1 MCSAVHCCNS
11 KTNSYRDKS
20 MKIKLLS
27 TLPLLALI
35 VSSCTTTRNNL
46 SYFED
51 IQSQLSGALG
61 SSDYSVKIEPQD
73 ELSVT
78 VTSFNPEA
86 TAEYNLPMYNPA
98 TNAGGLSITQGK
110 QQTFIVNRE
119 GNIALPSVGE
129 VHVAGLTVDEAA
141 QLIGNKISKDVKD
154 PYVKVVLQ
162 NFQVN
167 VLGEV
172 NRPSRIGISKEKFSV
187 LDAIAACG
195 DLNAYGRRDN
205 VLLIRETDGKKE
217 FVRLNLNDSK
227 LFDSP
232 YFYLKQNDIIYV
244 EPTKVKEANATY
256 DQNRGFKLS
265 IATAI
270 ISGISVVASMII
282 ALCIK

>member
-1 MCSAVHCCNS
+1 
-11 KTNSYRDKS
+11 
-20 MKIKLLS
+20 MKVRILAAATMLC
-27 TLPLLALI
+27 LLA
-35 VSSCTTTRNNL
+35 SCNTTKNNL

-51 IQSQLSGALG
+51 LQSQLSGVLG
-61 SSDYSVKIEPQD
+61 SSDYSVKIVPQD

-98 TNAGGLSITQGK
+98 TNAEGLAMTQGK

-119 GNIALPSVGE
+119 GNINLPSIGE

-141 QLIGNKISKDVKD
+141 QLIGNRISKDVKD

-162 NFQVN
+162 NFRVN

-172 NRPSRIGISKEKFSV
+172 NRPGRLAVSNERYSII
-187 LDAIAACG
+187 DAITACG
-195 DLNAYGRRDN
+195 DLTAFGRRDN
-205 VLLIRETDGKKE
+205 VLLIRDVDGVKQ
-217 FVRLNLNDSK
+217 FYRINLNDSK

-232 YFYLKQNDIIYV
+232 YFYLQQNDIVYV
-244 EPTKVKEANATY
+244 EPTKVKETNATY

-270 ISGISVVASMII
+270 ISGVSVVASMLI
-282 ALCIK
+282 ALLIK